1 MLDLDLL
8 RSFVSVVDTG
18 GFTRAGERVHRTQS
32 TVSQQIRRLEEN
44 LGYPLLHRNGK
55 QATPTEQGERLVSYA
70 RRILALEQE
79 ARDVVA
85 RPDSEGVVRLGIP
98 EDFAAHRLTELLS
111 GFAPSAP
118 QLAAR
123 RALWP

>member
-1 MLDLDLL
+1 MIGDEPMAMLDLELL
-8 RSFVSVVDTG
+8 RSFVAVVDAG

-32 TVSQQIRRLEEN
+32 TISQQIRRLEET

-55 QATPTEQGERLVSYA
+55 QVALTEQGERLLSYA

-85 RPDSEGVVRLGIP
+85 RPGSEGVI
-98 EDFAAHRLTELLS
+98 
-111 GFAPSAP
+111 
-118 QLAAR
+118 
-123 RALWP
+123 